1 MKPSRKRRFFFVH
14 FAQKSCYNIY
24 AGGNSEYILRMVKS
38 MAEFASNGKANAALT
53 TGIIGTAGV
62 GAALLNGGLNGLFG
76 GWRNGNCGCN
86 EDHVVDRYEAGQA
99 ARIAQLETEVK
110 LRDANT
116 YTDQKMLEMYKYF
129 DGKVRGLEMADA
141 AQQVTNQRVA
151 DSFETVHTDINCVKN
166 ELYGAIRNEAEK
178 RCCGDNSIVTYA
190 NATFYPKM
198 VADVTPG
205 TGTTA
210 QPTYNPLPK
219 CGCGCGCN

>member
-1 MKPSRKRRFFFVH
+1 
-14 FAQKSCYNIY
+14 
-24 AGGNSEYILRMVKS
+24 

-62 GAALLNGGLNGLFG
+62 GLGLLNGGLSALFG
-76 GWRNGNCGCN
+76 GYRNGGCN
-86 EDHVVDRYEAGQA
+86 EDHPVDRYEAQQQ
-99 ARIAQLETEVK
+99 ARIAELETEVK
-110 LRDANT
+110 LRDANA

-141 AQQVTNQRVA
+141 AQAVTNQRVA
-151 DSFETVHTDINCVKN
+151 DSFEAAHNDLVCVKN

-190 NATFYPKM
+190 NATFYPKL
-198 VADVTPG
+198 VADITPG

-219 CGCGCGCN
+219 CGCDCNR

>member
-1 MKPSRKRRFFFVH
+1 
-14 FAQKSCYNIY
+14 
-24 AGGNSEYILRMVKS
+24 
-38 MAEFASNGKANAALT
+38 MAEFATNGKANAALT

-151 DSFETVHTDINCVKN
+151 DSFEAVHTDINCVKN

-198 VADVTPG
+198 VADVTTG
-205 TGTTA
+205 TATTA
-210 QPTYNPLPK
+210 QPTYNPIPK
-219 CGCGCGCN
+219 CGCGCGCGCN

>member
-1 MKPSRKRRFFFVH
+1 
-14 FAQKSCYNIY
+14 
-24 AGGNSEYILRMVKS
+24 
-38 MAEFASNGKANAALT
+38 MAEFASNAKGNAALT

-62 GAALLNGGLNGLFG
+62 GLGLLNGGLGNILGGLG
-76 GWRNGNCGCN
+76 GWNTQRQTVTDTAAIMAMSALAGRASADNGCTCN
-86 EDHVVDRYEAGQA
+86 EDHKVDRYEAAQA
-99 ARIAQLETEVK
+99 ARIAELETEVK

-151 DSFETVHTDINCVKN
+151 DSFEAVHTDINCVKN

-198 VADVTPG
+198 VANVT
-205 TGTTA
+205 TGADTTA
-210 QPTYNPLPK
+210 QPTYNPIPK
-219 CGCGCGCN
+219 CGCDCGCNR

>member
-1 MKPSRKRRFFFVH
+1 ME
-14 FAQKSCYNIY
+14 Y
-24 AGGNSEYILRMVKS
+24 ASKGVAGAGLGTGIAGLSLGVLNAMGGL
-38 MAEFASNGKANAALT
+38 GALT
-53 TGIIGTAGV
+53 GVRNPRAG
-62 GAALLNGGLNGLFG
+62 A
-76 GWRNGNCGCN
+76 CGCS
-86 EDHVVDRYEAGQA
+86 EDHLVNRYEAGQA
-99 ARIAQLETEVK
+99 SRIAELETEVK

-151 DSFETVHTDINCVKN
+151 DSFEAVHTDINCVKN

-178 RCCGDNSIVTYA
+178 RCCGDNSIVTYS

-198 VADVTPG
+198 VADVTTG
-205 TGTTA
+205 TATTA
-210 QPTYNPLPK
+210 QPTYNPIPK

>member
-1 MKPSRKRRFFFVH
+1 
-14 FAQKSCYNIY
+14 
-24 AGGNSEYILRMVKS
+24 
-38 MAEFASNGKANAALT
+38 MAEFATNGKANAALT

-141 AQQVTNQRVA
+141 AQQVTNQRMA
-151 DSFETVHTDINCVKN
+151 DSFEAVHADINCVKN
-166 ELYGAIRNEAEK
+166 ELYSAIRNEAEK

-198 VADVTPG
+198 VADVTTG
-205 TGTTA
+205 TATTA
-210 QPTYNPLPK
+210 QSTYNPIPK
-219 CGCGCGCN
+219 CGCGCGCGCN

>member
-1 MKPSRKRRFFFVH
+1 
-14 FAQKSCYNIY
+14 
-24 AGGNSEYILRMVKS
+24 

-116 YTDQKMLEMYKYF
+116 YTDQKMLDMYKYF

-141 AQQVTNQRVA
+141 AQQVTNQRIA
-151 DSFETVHTDINCVKN
+151 DSFEAVHTDINCAKN

-190 NATFYPKM
+190 NATFYPKQ
-198 VADVTPG
+198 VADVTTG
-205 TGTTA
+205 TATTA
-210 QPTYNPLPK
+210 QPTYNPIPK
-219 CGCGCGCN
+219 CGCGCGCGCN

>member
-1 MKPSRKRRFFFVH
+1 MKPSRKRRFLFVS
-14 FAQKSCYNIY
+14 FVQKSCYNIY
-24 AGGNSEYILRMVKS
+24 AGGNSEYIYRMVNH
-38 MAEFASNGKANAALT
+38 MAEFASNAKGNAALT

-62 GAALLNGGLNGLFG
+62 GLGLLNGGMNGLFG
-76 GWRNGNCGCN
+76 GWRNGSCGCN

-151 DSFETVHTDINCVKN
+151 DSFEAVHTDINCVKN

-178 RCCGDNSIVTYA
+178 HYYSDNSIVTYA

-198 VADVTPG
+198 VADVTTG

-210 QPTYNPLPK
+210 QPTYNPIPK